1 MYPRARTVGTRWLGG
16 SMTLSRRQTA
26 LLKRIGQRRVIR
38 TNKNNVDD
46 LIYLYD
52 LGLISVVSCPKEDD
66 YYFEASGL
74 TEKGKAVLDERILYY
89 RDRRVPH
96 ISLGLSIAAI
106 LISLAALALQF
117 LGLSLPPFSG

>member
-1 MYPRARTVGTRWLGG
+1 MN
-16 SMTLSRRQTA
+16 LSRRQTA

-46 LIYLYD
+46 LVYLYD

-74 TEKGKAVLDERILYY
+74 TEKGKAVLDERVLHY
-89 RDRRVPH
+89 RDRRVPY
-96 ISLGLSIAAI
+96 AAI
-106 LISLAALALQF
+106 VISILALIISLAALALQF
-117 LGLSLPPFSG
+117 LQFFPLIPS

>member
-1 MYPRARTVGTRWLGG
+1 MN
-16 SMTLSRRQTA
+16 LSRRQTA

-46 LIYLYD
+46 LVYLYD

-96 ISLGLSIAAI
+96 VALGLSVAAI
-106 LISLAALALQF
+106 LISLAALVLQF
-117 LGLSLPPFSG
+117 LGLSLAPFSG

>member
-1 MYPRARTVGTRWLGG
+1 MN
-16 SMTLSRRQTA
+16 LSRRQTA

-38 TNKNNVDD
+38 TNKKSIDD
-46 LIYLYD
+46 LVYLYD

-96 ISLGLSIAAI
+96 VALGLSVAAI
-106 LISLAALALQF
+106 LISLASLVLQF
-117 LGLSLPPFSG
+117 HGLSLPPFSV